1 MAIMP
6 ELPGC
11 GQPATIRIEIYRPAN
26 GTLYGSLEAVVYMCE
41 QHGIEAVSAV
51 QVAGLTAHRGGAP
64 MPLDRP
70 CGYVYAFPTAAA
82 ERADD
87 EQHPSWCDRKG
98 CPERAEH
105 RSVAMGVKPSP
116 HDLTAVTVQLV
127 QLTAAPATPVL
138 LALTFH
144 GEDPADTV
152 EQLVT
157 LDQAVALTYRIRG
170 LADRAKGRRR

>member
-1 MAIMP
+1 MSTLPSM
-6 ELPGC
+6 PGC
-11 GQPATIRIEIYRPAN
+11 GQPATIRIEIYRPGN
-26 GTLYGSLEAVVYMCE
+26 GSLYGSLEAVVYMCE
-41 QHGIEAVSAV
+41 RHGIEAVSAA
-51 QVAGLTAHRGGAP
+51 QAAGLTGHRGNAP

-70 CGYVYAFPTAAA
+70 CGHVYAFPTAAA
-82 ERADD
+82 ERSDD

-98 CPERAEH
+98 CADRGEH

-116 HDLTAVTVQLV
+116 DDLTAVTVHLV

-138 LALTFH
+138 VALTFVA
-144 GEDPADTV
+144 EDPADTA

-157 LDQAVALTYRIRG
+157 LDRAVALTYRIRG